1 MEPGGVFIY
10 DGIYDGTRAPESPR
24 SVNGTSCGERREEG
38 MEASEVTRSGAS
50 ADLLVAVPSDWRE
63 ALRAVPVAMATAQG
77 VTGVTGA
84 AVLESAADATGDLP
98 EATGLTAEDLST
110 VPHLLV
116 AAPVLARR
124 AGLDRLHAFDLLEL
138 FAFVHPARS
147 VVPTITALARA
158 LGLSPVR
165 EPPPADR
172 LRLHYALAEVLLAEL
187 ETASARRLK
196 GVRALAQALARI
208 GWAWAPLVLSALAR
222 RPRTDE
228 DDLLDRRAL
237 WEDLREWESAPPRSP
252 PGHAA
257 VTPEEA
263 EAMLLALRGPAS
275 EDRPAQ
281 RAFARA
287 AAAAFRPPEVE
298 GAPNVV
304 LAEAG
309 TGTGKTLGYLAPA
322 LLWAQ
327 RNGGQVWI
335 STFTRN
341 LQRQLRAELAEA
353 LARLPPGETRPRVLV
368 RKGRENY
375 ACLLNIA
382 EEAGRLFAGTL
393 ARPRA
398 VLIALVLRWLDASRH
413 GEIIGGD
420 LPGWLAMLTA
430 PASPAALTDHRGE
443 CLYQGCPHYRR
454 CFLERIARATPDADV
469 VITNHA
475 FTIAQFAQGRDP
487 RALPRHVVF
496 DEGHHLFQAADS
508 AFAVALTLREGQ
520 ELRRWLLG
528 RGRRRGLK
536 ERIGDLVAGNEE
548 AEARFGA
555 VLEAA
560 HVLPATDALRR
571 IRHGVATTPFARFLH
586 RVHELVIARAE
597 PGAREEGYDLACG
610 TEEPPPALLAEAE
623 RLGRELSVLARAI
636 AALAGK
642 LAEMAEEAAARPGED
657 GIVGRLEAA
666 VMGLRRRTDL
676 LRTWAAMLEA
686 IGTPVEGVI
695 DTFLLRRQDGHV
707 RDIGMMRHL
716 LDPAAAFAEIVLAR
730 LHGALITSA
739 TLNDHR
745 MTAHEDA
752 EDPHRWASAD
762 LLTGVRHL
770 PLPPRRFAA
779 PSPFR
784 WDSQARVF
792 VVRDLPR
799 RRIDQLA
806 GAIAALV
813 RAADGGALVLF
824 TAIKRLRQVAA
835 RIRPRLAHAGL
846 PLFAQHVD
854 PMDTASL
861 VDLFRAQEAASL
873 FGTDALR
880 DGVDVPGRSLRLVV
894 FERVPWPR
902 PDILHRARRAAFG
915 GRAYDEMLTRFRLA
929 QAFGRLIRRAGD
941 RGVFVLLDPGS
952 PSRLFAALPSDVPVM
967 RLSLG
972 EVVDAIEAF
981 LASSPSAP
989 HADGAG
995 DEPA

>member
-1 MEPGGVFIY
+1 MDRLG
-10 DGIYDGTRAPESPR
+10 RAGSPVKAWR
-24 SVNGTSCGERREEG
+24 RQAGCGKERG
-38 MEASEVTRSGAS
+38 KAGKVSEFGAS
-50 ADLLVAVPSDWRE
+50 ADLLVSVPSDWRA
-63 ALRAVPVAMATAQG
+63 ALRAVPAAMVTAQG
-77 VTGVTGA
+77 VVGVADA
-84 AVLESAADATGDLP
+84 AVLEIEAGNPGDVRPVAAVR
-98 EATGLTAEDLST
+98 AEDLAAT
-110 VPHLLV
+110 PHLLT

-124 AGLDRLHAFDLLEL
+124 VGLDRLHAFDLLEL
-138 FAFVHPARS
+138 FAFVHPARAA
-147 VVPTITALARA
+147 VPTVGALARS
-158 LGLSPVR
+158 LGLSPAEAR
-165 EPPPADR
+165 SPGDR
-172 LRLHYALAEVLLAEL
+172 LRLHYAVAEVLLMAL
-187 ETASARRLK
+187 ETAPARRLK
-196 GVRALAQALARI
+196 GARALAQSLARI

-222 RPRTDE
+222 RPGTDE
-228 DDLLDRRAL
+228 DALLDRRAL
-237 WEDLREWESAPPRSP
+237 WEDLAEWENAPPRAA

-263 EAMLLALRGPAS
+263 EAMLLTLRGPAS

-341 LQRQLRAELAEA
+341 LQRQLQAELADA
-353 LARLPPGETRPRVLV
+353 LARLPPEAERPRVLV

-398 VLIALVLRWLDASRH
+398 VLIALVLRWLGASRH

-420 LPGWLAMLTA
+420 LPGWLAMLVA

-454 CFLERIARATPDADV
+454 CFLEHIARATPAADV

-475 FTIAQFAQGRDP
+475 FTIVQFAQSRDP
-487 RALPRHVVF
+487 RTLPRHVVF

-536 ERIGDLVAGNEE
+536 ERIGDLVAANGE
-548 AEARFGA
+548 AETRFAA
-555 VLEAA
+555 VLEVA
-560 HVLPATDALRR
+560 HVLPAADALRR
-571 IRHGVATTPFARFLH
+571 IRHGAVDTPFARFLH

-597 PGAREEGYDLACG
+597 PGTREEGYDLACG
-610 TEEPPPALLAEAE
+610 TEEPPAALRAEAE
-623 RLGRELSVLARAI
+623 RLGRELSLLAREI
-636 AALAGK
+636 AALAGT
-642 LAEMAEEAAARPGED
+642 LAEMAEQAAAQPGEE

-666 VMGLRRRTDL
+666 VTGLRRRADL
-676 LRTWAAMLEA
+676 LREWVAMLEA
-686 IGTPVEGVI
+686 IGTPVEGMI
-695 DTFLLRRQDGHV
+695 DMFLLRRQDGHV

-716 LDPAAAFAEIVLAR
+716 LDPGAAFAETVLAR
-730 LHGALITSA
+730 LHGALVTSA

-745 MTAHEDA
+745 VGAAAEAENPAH
-752 EDPHRWASAD
+752 WTSAD

-779 PSPFR
+779 ASPFR
-784 WDSQARVF
+784 WAEQARVF

-799 RRIDQLA
+799 RRIDHLA
-806 GAIAALV
+806 GAIEALL
-813 RAADGGALVLF
+813 RAAGGGALVLF
-824 TAIKRLRQVAA
+824 TAIRRLRQVTM
-835 RIRPRLAHAGL
+835 RLRPRLERAGI

-861 VDLFRAQEAASL
+861 VDLFRAREAASL

-902 PDILHRARRAAFG
+902 PDVLHRARRAAFG
-915 GRAYDEMLTRFRLA
+915 GRRFDEMLTRFRLA
-929 QAFGRLIRRAGD
+929 QAFGRLIRRAED
-941 RGVFVLLDPGS
+941 RGVFVLLDAGS
-952 PSRLFAALPSDVPVM
+952 PSRLFAALPPEVPVA
-967 RLSLG
+967 RLPLG
-972 EVVDAIEAF
+972 EVARAIADF
-981 LASSPSAP
+981 LAEPGPPS
-989 HADGAG
+989 DGG
-995 DEPA
+995 KTREQDD